1 MTPEPE
7 TIILYQSENLLVR
20 HVAGYS
26 NNYCA
31 VTFAPFEHDLDL
43 DRTGFGEQFFKQLQV
58 DAIHI
63 IPADNSWYQY
73 PDLEEM
79 CAQIR
84 AAVAG
89 YHRVLAYGT
98 SMGGYG
104 AMRFGGWVGAHTA
117 LAISPQSA
125 LARRPRFFGRGK
137 AWRDPAWR
145 AQTQSIRFLYEDRDD
160 FTPNAFVVYD
170 PLTPD
175 RRHAEFYR
183 GAKDVTLIPVPD
195 SGHPSM
201 VALIQAGLLTPLIS
215 EICWGVFDADR
226 FIREVG
232 GLTARTPQIAI
243 IRAMRAKNPFKSL
256 RLAQA
261 ATAAFPG
268 DCSALRVVADAASRV
283 GRARLALTTMEE
295 ILTAEPEVIGNHYL
309 LHKVHVRAGRLD
321 LAVDILES
329 LVARPHHPVHYDAA
343 LKRVR
348 FWRDLRN
355 IVWPFRRKPRPR
367 QDRR

>member
-20 HVAGYS
+20 HVTGYS
-26 NNYCA
+26 SNYCA
-31 VTFAPFEHDLDL
+31 VTFAPFEHDLDP
-43 DRTGFGEQFFKQLQV
+43 DRAGFGEPFFKQLQV
-58 DAIHI
+58 DAVHI

-73 PDLEEM
+73 PDLEAA

-84 AAVAG
+84 VAVAR

-125 LARRPRFFGRGK
+125 LAPCPRFFGRGK
-137 AWRDPAWR
+137 AWRDPVWR
-145 AQTQSIRFLYEDRDD
+145 AQTKSIRFLHEDRDD
-160 FTPNAFVVYD
+160 FAPHAFVVYD

-183 GAKDVTLIPVPD
+183 SAKDVTLIPVPD

-201 VALIQAGLLTPLIS
+201 VALIQAGLLTPMIS

-232 GLTARTPQIAI
+232 GLTAHTPQIAI
-243 IRAMRAKNPFKSL
+243 IRAMRAKNPFKRL
-256 RLAQA
+256 RLARA
-261 ATAAFPG
+261 AIAAFPG
-268 DCSALRVVADAASRV
+268 DRSALRVVADAASRV
-283 GRARLALTTMEE
+283 GQARLALTAMEE
-295 ILTAEPEVIGNHYL
+295 ILAAEPDFMGNHYL
-309 LHKVHVRAGRLD
+309 LHKVHFRAGRFD
-321 LAVDILES
+321 RAMQVLEF

-348 FWRDLRN
+348 FWRGLRN
-355 IVWPFRRKPRPR
+355 IVWPFRRRPRPR